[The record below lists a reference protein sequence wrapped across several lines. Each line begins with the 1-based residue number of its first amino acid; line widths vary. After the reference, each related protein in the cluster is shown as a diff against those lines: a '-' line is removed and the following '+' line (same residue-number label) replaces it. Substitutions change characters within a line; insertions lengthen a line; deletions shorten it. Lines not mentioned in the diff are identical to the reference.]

1 MRLTGM
7 DVEELQ
13 ARRMLEDIETYRAV
27 NGMWRQSLE
36 HVARAW
42 TNDVYEHVI
51 DAIPPELSGKL
62 EPAQVFHEILEHR
75 WYLGQQRQ
83 SDVPLD
89 EVIADYLE
97 NVMPTKRDEAVL
109 LSGPADEV
117 LAGYDDMSSRFDDE
131 EGEDEEG
138 LDEEGLDD
146 TPTSNDSSTPFDR

>member
-1 MRLTGM
+1 MGDLRIEQVAHRWLT
-7 DVEELQ
+7 DVFEPVV
-13 ARRMLEDIETYRAV
+13 AAV
-27 NGMWRQSLE
+27 
-36 HVARAW
+36 
-42 TNDVYEHVI
+42 
-51 DAIPPELSGKL
+51 PPELSGKL

-146 TPTSNDSSTPFDR
+146 TPTSNDSSTPFDW